1 MDTHKVKLYQRIKRT
16 PTVESFRFIPEERI
30 DFLPGQFL
38 KVIFDE
44 QNIANPELNKYLS
57 FSCSPTKNYIEV
69 TKRISDSQFSQ
80 KLKGLQ
86 LDDSVLIQAPLG
98 KSVFREDYR
107 DIGFLIG
114 GIGITPVVSIIEYIM
129 DKKLNTRVTLIYS
142 NRSEEEIAF
151 REKLD
156 LWLSKNSN
164 LKVIYVLSET
174 KSDDPNILSGRIDKN
189 LISIR
194 FPDISERV
202 VFIFGPPKMVEA
214 MNNLCLELSLN
225 KANIITEN
233 FVGY

>member
-1 MDTHKVKLYQRIKRT
+1 MDIRKVKLYQRIKRT
-16 PTVESFRFIPEERI
+16 PTVESFRFIPQERI

-44 QNIANPELNKYLS
+44 ENIANPELNKYLS
-57 FSCSPTKNYIEV
+57 FSSSPAKNYIEV
-69 TKRISDSQFSQ
+69 TKRLSDSQFSQ

-86 LDDSVLIQAPLG
+86 LDDSVLIQSPMG
-98 KSVFREDYR
+98 KSVFREEYH

-114 GIGITPVVSIIEYIM
+114 GIGITPVISIIEYIM

-151 REKLD
+151 REKFD
-156 LWLSKNSN
+156 LWLSKNGN
-164 LKVIYVLSET
+164 LKVIHVLSEA

-189 LISIR
+189 LISIH

-214 MNNLCLELSLN
+214 MNNLCLESSCN
-225 KANIITEN
+225 KSNIITEN